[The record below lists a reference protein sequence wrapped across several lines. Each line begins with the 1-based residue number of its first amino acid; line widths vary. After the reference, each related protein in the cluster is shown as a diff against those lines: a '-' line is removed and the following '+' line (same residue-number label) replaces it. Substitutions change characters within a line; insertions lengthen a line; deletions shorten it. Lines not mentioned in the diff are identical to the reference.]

1 MIKHL
6 SGCEEK
12 IVEELAWQSNSS
24 LWSHL
29 RCIKL
34 NTPLPPSSSSTN
46 PNSISQMDIA
56 FPLNDDVY
64 IASTQLTQYHLHHH
78 HHFPH
83 QTHSKI
89 TATLTNSSDTM
100 NTSTGTSSPIKQAPT
115 ITRVVCNNTIDSSP
129 LKSNITLTQQQQQIQ
144 SQLQPPQSPAA
155 VAAAAVPPRLKN
167 VSKFVAC
174 FFRKFYALTN
184 TRIRSLIEKLELAHA
199 SLDLFNQ
206 NKNVIY
212 FLSNFLFF
220 NFDLF

>member
-29 RCIKL
+29 RRIKL
-34 NTPLPPSSSSTN
+34 NTSCSTTS
-46 PNSISQMDIA
+46 NSISQMDIA

-64 IASTQLTQYHLHHH
+64 VASTHLTQYHLHYQHH
-78 HHFPH
+78 HIPH
-83 QTHSKI
+83 QSHSKI
-89 TATLTNSSDTM
+89 TATLSNTSDMM

-115 ITRVVCNNTIDSSP
+115 ITRVVCNNIDSSP

-144 SQLQPPQSPAA
+144 SQLPSIPSA
-155 VAAAAVPPRLKN
+155 AAAAVAIPPRLKN

-174 FFRKFYALTN
+174 FFRKFYALAN

-206 NKNVIY
+206 NKNVNVKHFYSI
-212 FLSNFLFF
+212 FI
-220 NFDLF
+220 